1 MPGAGAETMRAD
13 PALEVTIAEKRFAAG
28 GRTVLRDIAFGA
40 PPGAVLAL
48 FGSSG
53 AGKTSTLRIVAG
65 LDAAFRGRII
75 RPQGRL
81 GMMFQEPLLVP
92 WLTVGENL
100 LLVVPEGAPQ
110 PDVPALLAEVGL
122 PDAASRRPRELSLGM
137 ARRAAL
143 ARALAVGPSLLVLD
157 EPFASLDPQL
167 AAGLAAVIRRR
178 ASRDGMTVVLTT
190 HDLDQVMAVADRVL
204 VLSGVP
210 ATLAADLAVPRGA
223 DAAPRAALRADL
235 LGRFPFLQGHA

>member
-1 MPGAGAETMRAD
+1 MPGAGADAVRAD
-13 PALEVTIAEKRFAAG
+13 PALEVTIAEKRFAAA
-28 GRTVLRDIAFGA
+28 GRVVLRDIAFGA
-40 PPGAVLAL
+40 PRGAVLAL
-48 FGSSG
+48 FGPSG
-53 AGKTSTLRIVAG
+53 AGKTSTLRIVVG

-75 RPQGRL
+75 RPPGRL
-81 GMMFQEPLLVP
+81 GMMFQEPRLVP
-92 WLTVGENL
+92 WLTVGDNL
-100 LLVVPEGAPQ
+100 RLVMPEDAPP

-122 PDAASRRPRELSLGM
+122 PDAALRRPRELSLGM

-143 ARALAVGPSLLVLD
+143 ARALAVAPSLLVLD

-167 AAGLAAVIRRR
+167 AASLATVIRAR
-178 ASRDGMTVVLTT
+178 ANRDGMTVLLTT

-210 ATLAADLAVPRGA
+210 ATLAADLPVPRGP
-223 DAAPRAALRADL
+223 DAAARTALRAEL